1 MADDVR
7 KPLISA
13 SKCLGFGRI
22 AVLDVNGGSLI
33 PQGSKIGKAVQE
45 ILGKVSAAEQRNW
58 IPVYQE
64 RGVYNFYLRKP
75 GYKPTKECCGVAE
88 LNATGERGDASMDSG
103 RPDPEGQE
111 EDDEW
116 KWVDEVEK
124 PNQIRAPEDP
134 TPAEIEEH
142 GATGHVQYR
151 NWCRRCIT
159 GRAVGQPHR
168 TRSEEQEAKSLV
180 PTVAMDYAFMS
191 RGGVEDESKGATKFV
206 ANFLKNLGHRKVVL
220 KSDGEPSVVAL
231 KEAAAKETNID
242 WISEE
247 SPVGDHQANGLAENA
262 CKEVKRQVRV
272 LRSALEEKLGREL
285 KDDDPALAWLPRQ
298 AGDLLSRYKK
308 GPDGRT
314 PEARRCGKQW
324 RKPAIAFGERLYFR
338 EVGEGV
344 RVLKE
349 GRYVGHHGRTG
360 SILVMTADG
369 ARRGTGI
376 RRLSSADR
384 WDPSGWDLLRGLP
397 WEHSAARPAGEQLML
412 EERLVVPPL
421 KEERVAPPQQRRVY
435 IRREDVHKHGATE
448 GCPKCRCIL
457 EDKRTTL
464 PRTEACRARITEAME
479 KDEAGQARLEAHAKK
494 RKERQQ
500 LDTVKPKVV
509 ADKDTDI
516 TAEDAAG
523 EPEKTEEA
531 KELRIGKPAASSG
544 RE

>member
-1 MADDVR
+1 MGEEEGARKAYTLQRRGAEFKGAVSCHGAEADPR
-7 KPLISA
+7 
-13 SKCLGFGRI
+13 
-22 AVLDVNGGSLI
+22 
-33 PQGSKIGKAVQE
+33 
-45 ILGKVSAAEQRNW
+45 
-58 IPVYQE
+58 
-64 RGVYNFYLRKP
+64 
-75 GYKPTKECCGVAE
+75 
-88 LNATGERGDASMDSG
+88 GERREDTVLSGD
-103 RPDPEGQE
+103 
-111 EDDEW
+111 
-116 KWVDEVEK
+116 
-124 PNQIRAPEDP
+124 
-134 TPAEIEEH
+134 
-142 GATGHVQYR
+142 
-151 NWCRRCIT
+151 
-159 GRAVGQPHR
+159 
-168 TRSEEQEAKSLV
+168 
-180 PTVAMDYAFMS
+180 
-191 RGGVEDESKGATKFV
+191 SKGATPYAVKFV

-220 KSDGEPSVVAL
+220 KSDGEPSIVAL
-231 KEAAAKETNID
+231 KEAAAKETSVD

-247 SPVGDHQANGLAENA
+247 SPVGDHQANGLAQNA
-262 CKEVKRQVRV
+262 KEVKRQVRV
-272 LRSALEEKLGREL
+272 LRSALEEKLSKEL

-324 RKPAIAFGERLYFR
+324 RKPTIAFGERLYLR

-360 SILVMTADG
+360 SILVMTTDG
-369 ARRGTGI
+369 VRRGTGI

-397 WEHSAARPAGEQLML
+397 WEQSAARPAGEQLML

-435 IRREDVHKHGATE
+435 IRREDVHKHGAT
-448 GCPKCRCIL
+448 GCRCIL

-464 PRTEACRARITEAME
+464 PHTEACRARITEAME
-479 KDEAGQARLEAHAKK
+479 NDEAGQARLEAHAKK

-509 ADKDTDI
+509 VDKDTDV
-516 TAEDAAG
+516 TAEEAAG

-531 KELRIGKPAASSG
+531 KSSESGSPPPAAAGS
-544 RE
+544 EKT